1 MSNPGVDS
9 MAGHV
14 ALRSSTTSLPEA
26 GRHVLAVVCA
36 LSCALIAGCDKN
48 PNAPSTGNPADTATF
63 LELIFVAVDVLVFP
77 GEEQFFPVYKFTRA
91 GPDPGCNENHWHSSE
106 AVPSF
111 GFVAADGEFIVWD
124 LTELPPGDVKKWQDP
139 NPTGCGYGKVSE
151 VMEVRLVTVT
161 RIKLQAYY
169 DVFGGPD

>member
-1 MSNPGVDS
+1 MP
-9 MAGHV
+9 
-14 ALRSSTTSLPEA
+14 LPPVIPRTRRLFLNSYSWPWTYSFFQA
-26 GRHVLAVVCA
+26 
-36 LSCALIAGCDKN
+36 KN
-48 PNAPSTGNPADTATF
+48 SFSQCTNHA
-63 LELIFVAVDVLVFP
+63 
-77 GEEQFFPVYKFTRA
+77 A

>member
-36 LSCALIAGCDKN
+36 LSCALIVGCDKN

-77 GEEQFFPVYKFTRA
+77 GEEQFFPVYKSRGPVRIPAVMKTTGIRA
-91 GPDPGCNENHWHSSE
+91 RRFLPLASSQQT
-106 AVPSF
+106 AS
-111 GFVAADGEFIVWD
+111 
-124 LTELPPGDVKKWQDP
+124 LL
-139 NPTGCGYGKVSE
+139 CG
-151 VMEVRLVTVT
+151 T
-161 RIKLQAYY
+161 
-169 DVFGGPD
+169 